1 MQLTPTQ
8 QLTFGWSALA
18 ALLALALWLLGP
30 VLMPFVVGAVLA
42 YALHP
47 LVQRLRAWGLPL
59 VLAVLLT
66 EVLLICLIVALVMLV
81 VPILAHELP
90 RMRAELP
97 GLIDALRQ
105 RLTPWLAQWGVN
117 IPLDWAALRQMAAEA
132 LNLSL
137 QDGLAQ
143 ALASLRIGGSVALS
157 VLGNLVL
164 IPVVLF
170 YLLLDWQR
178 FVRHIE
184 ALVPLPLRGDY
195 DSFVQEADAVLGQYL
210 RGQFSVMAVL
220 ALYYSLAL
228 AAFGLDLAVPIGV
241 FTGLAMFVPYLGFG
255 LGLLLAALAAI
266 LSMPVGEAVLC
277 VAVVYGFGQLLE
289 SFFLTPRLVGERI
302 GLNPLMVIFALLT
315 FGQLFGFVGVLVAL
329 PLAAV
334 LLVGVRR
341 LRARY
346 QASRLYTGH

>member
-143 ALASLRIGGSVALS
+143 ALASLRIGGSVALA

-220 ALYYSLAL
+220 ALY
-228 AAFGLDLAVPIGV
+228 
-241 FTGLAMFVPYLGFG
+241 
-255 LGLLLAALAAI
+255 
-266 LSMPVGEAVLC
+266 
-277 VAVVYGFGQLLE
+277 
-289 SFFLTPRLVGERI
+289 
-302 GLNPLMVIFALLT
+302 
-315 FGQLFGFVGVLVAL
+315 
-329 PLAAV
+329 
-334 LLVGVRR
+334 
-341 LRARY
+341 
-346 QASRLYTGH
+346 